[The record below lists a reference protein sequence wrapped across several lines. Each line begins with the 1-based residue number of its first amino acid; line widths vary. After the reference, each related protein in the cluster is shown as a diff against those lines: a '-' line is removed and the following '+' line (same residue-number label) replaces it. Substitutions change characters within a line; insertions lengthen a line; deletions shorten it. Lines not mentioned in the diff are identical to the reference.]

1 MSGTSMAS
9 PHVAGAAA
17 LYLQGSPSA
26 SPQQVRDG
34 LYALTTKG
42 VVTDAQSAN
51 NHLLFTN
58 L

>member
-1 MSGTSMAS
+1 MAT
-9 PHVAGAAA
+9 PHVTGAAA
-17 LYLQGSPSA
+17 LYLQHNPSA

-34 LYALTTKG
+34 LYALTTKD

-51 NHLLFTN
+51 DHLLFSN